1 MPNSIR
7 VACIQPSSTQNM
19 EENISVV
26 SEMILDVASKGAKFI
41 ATPENVALMEHCVDS
56 LIEQSGT
63 LKDHPAISIF
73 ADLAIRT
80 KTYILIGSLALKSK
94 GRKLLNCSILID
106 SNGNI
111 IGNYNKIHLFDV
123 TLSSG
128 EIYNESDL
136 YKNGDKAV
144 VVDLPW
150 GKIGMTICYD
160 LRFPSLYS
168 LLANAGAQVITIP
181 AAFTRFTGKDHWHVL
196 VRARAIESGCFIV
209 APGMWGQHSGGR
221 STYGHSLI
229 VDPWGKVLAD
239 AGEGVR
245 SIIADINLNT
255 VSRVRLELPTL
266 KHEKK
271 YRLL

>member
-63 LKDHPAISIF
+63 LKDHPAISTF

-160 LRFPSLYS
+160 LRFPELYRK
-168 LLANAGAQVITIP
+168 LIKDGAEILCIP
-181 AAFTRFTGKDHWHVL
+181 AAFTLHTGKDHWQPL
-196 VRARAIESGCFIV
+196 LQSRAIENQAYV
-209 APGMWGQHSGGR
+209 AAPAQFGKHSEKRSSWGKSM
-221 STYGHSLI
+221 LI
-229 VDPWGKVLAD
+229 DPWGNILGLAKE
-239 AGEGVR
+239 AEGFALATFEKSYLQNVR
-245 SIIADINLNT
+245 QG
-255 VSRVRLELPTL
+255 LPTL
-266 KHEKK
+266 THR
-271 YRLL
+271 RLT